1 MDFKIKGIGWVG
13 GIYRKFETLCHEMDN
28 IVNQDTVKYAENQ
41 GKSVGKSMKRFYSD
55 VVLPLKHEGQG
66 VALKRSATIDTSF
79 ELKVAIQEDHIN
91 TVCNLSHVEPV
102 AVDTIEKQLDHASNE
117 LCPLAQ
123 LSFPTSVDSL
133 DGAESGISSQQLCDA
148 MKTTSSVVSIEENPI
163 REKAYGFNVPD
174 LISLRE
180 EESFGDSTNNKFIDC
195 TEKISPGAEGEVSRA
210 MLIHDMESQ
219 LPRKETGIS
228 DNIGVDVVNRQLE
241 CAFGDLFRVDQ
252 PVNLSTVDSH
262 LGKQSITSEEPSEAL
277 NDTKLEVNLEE
288 YPTMEKPSVSKVS
301 GLVPPFEKET
311 LGASLL
317 SKFND
322 SNDKEM
328 SFEAEVSP
336 TTSVQD
342 VRKPSASDVSKLIF
356 PGEEGIV
363 NCDNK
368 NPSLV
373 HTDFSSA
380 TSAHGNQNER
390 KTKDECVSDALGDVT
405 SAKMASLVIGCEE
418 DMAEVGVG
426 SSSLSLFKEFY
437 LAENSLESSPAKTFI
452 YHDPVNVAELVSHN
466 VHSSSLLMSLLSDEK
481 ELKVAASISSSND
494 LSMASVGNGAYRTVN
509 SFKSLTGISGNKN
522 LHFGGESPQLQV
534 SSSSNIG
541 HVDDSN
547 DDINFSSMETID
559 LYDEVK
565 LEDSCVIPDS
575 SALYSVSRRI
585 NKHKSYR
592 KRIQD
597 ALTSR
602 KRLAKEYE
610 QLAIWFGDADMG
622 SVHDHFQTQQP
633 SSSTPTSEPKNSQT
647 ELVCDSDWEIL

>member
-288 YPTMEKPSVSKVS
+288 YPTM
-301 GLVPPFEKET
+301 
-311 LGASLL
+311 
-317 SKFND
+317 
-322 SNDKEM
+322 
-328 SFEAEVSP
+328 
-336 TTSVQD
+336 
-342 VRKPSASDVSKLIF
+342 
-356 PGEEGIV
+356 
-363 NCDNK
+363 
-368 NPSLV
+368 V

-418 DMAEVGVG
+418 DMAEVGV
-426 SSSLSLFKEFY
+426 
-437 LAENSLESSPAKTFI
+437 
-452 YHDPVNVAELVSHN
+452 DVAELVSHN